1 MLSEHLDS
9 YHGGSTAVCKYVAV
23 LKEHIC
29 GTLQAG
35 ELVADEV
42 QNQLMLLAIQ
52 DVAKDISNQ
61 VAAAPADGGKPA
73 AKPAGGKAKKDE
85 PKPVQV

>member
-1 MLSEHLDS
+1 MCGHAAL
-9 YHGGSTAVCKYVAV
+9 
-23 LKEHIC
+23 LKQHIC
-29 GTLQAG
+29 GLMQAG

-52 DVAKDISNQ
+52 DVARIVSTQ
-61 VAAAPADGGKPA
+61 AAVMSAAAGGKPA

-85 PKPVQV
+85 PKPVQVLLSCACCAVHSQF